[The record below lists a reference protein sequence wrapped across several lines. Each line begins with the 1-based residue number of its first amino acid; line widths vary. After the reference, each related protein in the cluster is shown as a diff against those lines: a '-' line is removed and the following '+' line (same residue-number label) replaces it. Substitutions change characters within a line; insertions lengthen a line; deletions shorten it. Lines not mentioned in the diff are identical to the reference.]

1 MTFLFTIQLYIGCV
15 QASGRKLMRFGHLHI
30 QAKSVEDSAAFYAEH
45 LGFKEVARRDNQA
58 ILQDESGLAFFIDA
72 SPTGEPIPESV
83 HIGFRLDSP
92 EEVRERYAAMKEKV
106 DVLHDLEEKDG
117 FSIFT
122 LKDPDEM
129 LVEVF
134 YSVL

>member
-1 MTFLFTIQLYIGCV
+1 
-15 QASGRKLMRFGHLHI
+15 MRFGHLHI
-30 QAKSVEDSAAFYAEH
+30 QAKSVEASAAFYAEH
-45 LGFKEVARRDNQA
+45 LGFKEVSRRDEQA
-58 ILQDESGLAFFIDA
+58 ILQDEDGLAFFIDA
-72 SPTGEPIPESV
+72 SPSGEPIPESV

-92 EEVRERYAAMKEKV
+92 EEVRNLYSSVKDKAV
-106 DVLHDLEEKDG
+106 VLQDLQEQEG

-122 LKDPDEM
+122 LEDPDKM